1 MKSYRLKRKAQRKH
15 DHLINNLT
23 DKNVKEI
30 FVYFSGVMK
39 WVTALKASLFIRK
52 KIFSQKCKETKVS
65 FFGSKGKKF
74 HIFFFFSHCRKTSTF
89 RFHGII

>member
-74 HIFFFFSHCRKTSTF
+74 HIFFFFFPLQENEHF
-89 RFHGII
+89 

>member
-52 KIFSQKCKETKVS
+52 KYLVKNAKKQKCHSLGARGKS
-65 FFGSKGKKF
+65 FT
-74 HIFFFFSHCRKTSTF
+74 FFFFFFPLQENEHF
-89 RFHGII
+89 